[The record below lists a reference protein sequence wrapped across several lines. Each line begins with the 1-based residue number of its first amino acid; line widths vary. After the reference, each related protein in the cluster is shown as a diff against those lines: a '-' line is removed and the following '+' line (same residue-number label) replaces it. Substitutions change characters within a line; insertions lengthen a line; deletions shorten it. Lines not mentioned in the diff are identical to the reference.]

1 MGWLQSLT
9 FPRRL
14 NYSWAVLMYYRVVGS
29 LLMGTYVRT
38 STVQNNSVYEV
49 RDNYYNMFFLGPKA
63 FFNFC
68 VYHISIGSTVSR
80 TLATGIW
87 LSSLLASVGLACLI
101 TSSESGLPHWTWSVR
116 LKSTPARTWT
126 HDRTIGPCQAMT
138 SLLICV
144 VLSPRTWGYV
154 EGGYQH
160 WL

>member
-1 MGWLQSLT
+1 MGWLYT
-9 FPRRL
+9 FWHFPGRSTIVEL
-14 NYSWAVLMYYRVVGS
+14 YSCTTELWVHYI
-29 LLMGTYVRT
+29 LMGTYVQVQYRT
-38 STVQNNSVYEV
+38 IQYTKSETIIIIH
-49 RDNYYNMFFLGPKA
+49 FFG
-63 FFNFC
+63 FNFC

-116 LKSTPARTWT
+116 LKSAPARTWT
-126 HDRTIGPCQAMT
+126 RDRTIGPCQAMT
-138 SLLICV
+138 SLIICV
-144 VLSPRTWGYV
+144 VLSPRTGGYV

>member
-1 MGWLQSLT
+1 MGWLYT
-9 FPRRL
+9 VWHFPGGSTIVEL
-14 NYSWAVLMYYRVVGS
+14 YLYYRVVGS
-29 LLMGTYVRT
+29 VLMGTYVQVQYR
-38 STVQNNSVYEV
+38 TVQYTKSETIIII
-49 RDNYYNMFFLGPKA
+49 RFFGGPKA

-80 TLATGIW
+80 TLAFGIW

-116 LKSTPARTWT
+116 LKSAPARTWT

-160 WL
+160 W